1 MASIKTVK
9 KTEGSAMLE
18 ISPLSTT
25 NATFCIKGTS
35 PMIQNRLAE
44 KARQQLLL
52 PPAKKNS
59 AERAQSLKH
68 DPVAEYRS
76 SVHRMQEVDAP
87 TLLAIPATA
96 FKGAMRSAALELP
109 GTTKSQIGR
118 LTYIREPLICVYGVP
133 QLLCS
138 VTRMADPGKTPDIRT
153 RAILPEWVAVVTIT
167 FVQPQLNANAVGNLI
182 SAAGQVMGVGDWRP
196 EKGSGS
202 YGQFEIC
209 SADDKD
215 FRRIVKDGGRD
226 TQIAALADPV
236 AYNEET
242 AELLEWFN
250 VELRRRG
257 FKTAA

>member
-1 MASIKTVK
+1 MATSKTK
-9 KTEGSAMLE
+9 KSEGVASLE
-18 ISPLSTT
+18 IVPISTSDC
-25 NATFCIKGTS
+25 TFFIKGTS

-52 PPAKKNS
+52 PPARKNQ
-59 AERAQSLKH
+59 AERAQTLKH

-76 SVHRMQEVDAP
+76 SVHRMMEVDSP

-109 GTTKSQIGR
+109 GTSKAQIGR
-118 LTYIREPLICVYGVP
+118 LTYLRNPMVAVFGVP

-138 VTRMADPGKTPDIRT
+138 ITKMADAAKTPDVRT
-153 RAILPEWVAVVTIT
+153 RAILPEWCAVVTIT
-167 FVQPQLNANAVGNLI
+167 FVEPQLNANAVGNLV
-182 SAAGQVMGVGDWRP
+182 SAAGRIMGVGDWRP

-209 SADDKD
+209 AADDPD
-215 FRRIVKDGGRD
+215 FKRIAKAGGRKA
-226 TQIAALADPV
+226 QIEALENPA

-257 FKTAA
+257 FKSVA